1 MDPREILKFCIE
13 RGLLL
18 DEEVLK
24 LFSETTDTDSAKLII
39 EKLKSSTQKRIIT
52 KETFEQNKERV
63 GEFFLTLPEE
73 NQKKLE
79 KLKIKL
85 GLHIEISKEIS
96 RPTTVNISEGISEE
110 SGVRVLSK
118 APSFKKKAEVED
130 LVKNFRDRF
139 CELKYIL
146 QDHSELDSPISINKL
161 TMKRQGI
168 SIIGIVADKRITK
181 NGNMLL
187 EVEDLTGRVRVLINS
202 NKPELYEK
210 AEDIAPDAVLGFKG
224 FGDKEI
230 LFVNDIIFP
239 DSMLPERKKSPVEE
253 YALFISDLQYGSKL
267 FMENSFLKFIDYM
280 NGKIPNTPEVD
291 KIKYLF
297 IVGDLVSGVGVY
309 PNQVKDLEIT
319 DIEEQYQSIAEIL
332 SRIRKD
338 INIIVSPGNHDGV
351 RLMEPQPVLDEKYAW
366 SLYDM
371 KNIILTGNPAYVN
384 IGARK
389 NFSGFDVLTYH
400 GYSLPYYAN
409 TIPRLVK
416 KGLNAPEKIM
426 EFLLKNRHLAPSY
439 SSVHYLPAEEDELII
454 KKIPDI
460 LVSGHTHKCALSY
473 YNNVLVVSNSTWEQ
487 ETENQK
493 HRGNKPDFCK
503 VPMFNLN
510 TRVMK
515 ILDFEEKEN
524 TPEKEE

>member
-18 DEEVLK
+18 DEEVLN

-52 KETFEQNKERV
+52 KDTFEQNKERV

-96 RPTTVNISEGISEE
+96 RPEQQLKIPEDVA
-110 SGVRVLSK
+110 GVKVLSK
-118 APSFKKKAEVED
+118 APSFKKKAVVED

-146 QDHSELDSPISINKL
+146 QDHSELESPISINKL

-168 SIIGIVADKRITK
+168 SIIGIVSDKRITR

-187 EVEDLTGRVRVLINS
+187 EVEDL
-202 NKPELYEK
+202 
-210 AEDIAPDAVLGFKG
+210 PDAVFGFKG

-267 FMENSFLKFIDYM
+267 FMENSFLKFINYL
-280 NGKIPNTPEVD
+280 NGKMPNTPEID

-309 PNQVKDLEIT
+309 QNQIKDLEIT
-319 DIEEQYQSIAEIL
+319 DIEEQYQGVAE
-332 SRIRKD
+332 
-338 INIIVSPGNHDGV
+338 
-351 RLMEPQPVLDEKYAW
+351 EKYAW

-371 KNIILTGNPAYVN
+371 KNIILTGNPAYIN
-384 IGARK
+384 IGEKK
-389 NFSGFDVLTYH
+389 NFSGFDILTYH
-400 GYSLPYYAN
+400 GYSFPYYAN
-409 TIPRLVK
+409 TIPRLMK
-416 KGLNAPEKIM
+416 KALNAPEKIM

-460 LVSGHTHKCALSY
+460 FVSGHTHKCAVSY
-473 YNNVLVVSNSTWEQ
+473 YNNVLIVSNATWEE
-487 ETENQK
+487 ETEYQK
-493 HRGNKPDFCK
+493 TRGNQPDFCK

-510 TRVMK
+510 TRAMK
-515 ILDFEEKEN
+515 ILDFEEKE
-524 TPEKEE
+524 